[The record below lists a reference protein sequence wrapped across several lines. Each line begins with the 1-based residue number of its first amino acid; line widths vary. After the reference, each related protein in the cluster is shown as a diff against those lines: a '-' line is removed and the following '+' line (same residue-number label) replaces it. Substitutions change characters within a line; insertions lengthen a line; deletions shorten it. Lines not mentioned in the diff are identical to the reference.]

1 MWFEKRLEAGMGSYL
16 PQSEGRNMLP
26 GTEGMA
32 KQAGRVH
39 RGLAFRRMPFQ
50 GAAKGW
56 GCLQNKTWTMLGTV

>member
-39 RGLAFRRMPFQ
+39 RGAGLQEDAIPRCSKRVGVP
-50 GAAKGW
+50 AK
-56 GCLQNKTWTMLGTV
+56 